1 MDKNH
6 YSELFSDIFATK
18 QNEGGAAYL
27 INREANLEL
36 VSRLGIN
43 HRDVRLNSKESYV
56 SDRSARLLEK
66 KLKVARGWLDAE
78 HEIISQTQLLT
89 IRANNVSAL
98 IVSPGFTK
106 QSKHFLSKIVSSSPM
121 SGYQFLFDEIT
132 FEEQSY
138 YLRKMEEF
146 LEIERACLDDEAFME
161 GLY

>member
-56 SDRSARLLEK
+56 SDRSARL
-66 KLKVARGWLDAE
+66 
-78 HEIISQTQLLT
+78 
-89 IRANNVSAL
+89 
-98 IVSPGFTK
+98 
-106 QSKHFLSKIVSSSPM
+106 
-121 SGYQFLFDEIT
+121 
-132 FEEQSY
+132 
-138 YLRKMEEF
+138 
-146 LEIERACLDDEAFME
+146 
-161 GLY
+161 